1 MGVRKARR
9 ARLIALSCVVVVG
22 ASLLQAVTFG
32 PAAGA
37 APGVTSGAGPVDR
50 PAPASA
56 RPDEA
61 VPPDKW
67 PPVVPVGLKAGGA
80 PAKVDKAR
88 IAQVRAE
95 ADEVF
100 ANVEL
105 RSGFVLGDTS
115 LVAYFDVKDDPRPWQ
130 SWRVRVFE
138 AGSETEQASTTLPRS
153 DLDVRCGAVRQFCRS
168 FGAADG
174 WVLDREKDYFVTIA
188 AVLDEGGELVSSPSS
203 TSKPRTTELPD
214 PLPVEQVSGCGC
226 GSALSSTG
234 ARPAFRGDG
243 VNTATGAYSRLEPDL
258 AMSSFGVP
266 FSSNRVYSSSLTIPG
281 PFGPGWAWSYN
292 MRVTPTGQG
301 AMVLADDG
309 AQVLFKNADG
319 GGFQRPPGVR
329 STLRKTAAGWELVTL
344 AQITYEFDGQGR
356 LISVRTPRGVATK
369 LAYTGEGV
377 EITDPSGRVVKVRVE
392 KERIRWIELPDH
404 RKTFYDY
411 DDAGRLKLFKDARGN
426 KWKYGYGADDRLTEV
441 HSPQDHKR
449 IILVRNEY
457 GADGRVA
464 KQLDALGNATSFAWN
479 GESQEATTTDADGV
493 IVRDGYRGNVLL
505 YTRRGAGDTDNH
517 RYDKSLN
524 RALVVNGNHN
534 QHESLYDLNGN
545 PVTRRAPQPMVFDEK
560 TKYDARNNPIEFT
573 DANGNVWKNTYNEF
587 DELIRS
593 TDAENHSITYAY
605 DDRGLRTSQTD
616 QRGKVTKY
624 EYFAAGQPNAG
635 LLFAVVS
642 PEGRRSELGY
652 DRTGRR
658 TTETDPRGTVAGV
671 NRWQFTT
678 KFTYDE
684 QDRVVEVQEP
694 GKDHSWRTFYDEVG
708 RTRATIN
715 PEGVEVKH
723 RYLDNGRLD
732 AVVDPRK
739 TSRITYTNAG
749 RRAATRTE
757 MGGEGPDLITSY
769 QYNAKGLMQ
778 STTSPRGN
786 VPGANPAD
794 FTTTYRYDAND
805 NLVRMS
811 RPYPG
816 GQVVHR
822 DVKVD
827 PLDRTT
833 STVDEFNK
841 TSSFQRSD
849 TGQLTATKDTLG
861 RELKMG
867 YDRNGR
873 QTTQSDAGGNATKY
887 TYDEA
892 GNKTS
897 RTDASGGRTTW
908 EYSDDGLLVATTEP
922 RGNVA
927 GADKERF
934 TTHLEYDLAG
944 NRTKVVDALDQA
956 TTSAFDANDRL
967 TSVTDAN
974 NHTTR
979 YRYREDN
986 QIHSIHTADAR
997 YFQHAPDTNATV
1009 YDYYDDGLLKSV
1021 RDPYF
1026 RTTRL
1031 DYDRAGRPLSTV
1043 DPLGRKTEAGYDAED
1058 NIVTTLTKYQ
1068 HERLTDE
1075 ERAKRTVVS
1084 TFDIVNRRERR
1095 ALGNAGPVYTWGYDA
1110 KDRVTSYG
1118 DPLGVREVT
1127 YDDEDQ
1133 IKRITRRE
1141 ANNRTETFNYEYD
1154 VRGEIT
1160 LREYPDGTRVTT
1172 DHDKDGRVTELTAAG
1187 ATWKFGY
1194 DVAGRRTSTT
1204 LPSATGLAENR
1215 VYDDAGRLTGIG
1227 TERVGP
1233 ARPDVQ
1239 DPVSNHQLT
1248 LDPVGNPT
1256 KVVTTRGG
1264 VSESVAYAY
1273 DDVDR
1278 LTSACYAAADCGKH
1292 SAAAGRIDYE
1302 YDLVGNR
1309 TKQKRSGTAGDDLTL
1324 YHYDSANQLT
1334 KKIFDPRG
1342 GGATITDYDYDI
1354 NGNQTKAG
1362 KEKFSY
1368 HLDNTLATATN
1379 AGGATTS
1386 FTYDATGL
1394 RIAGTSGETTK
1405 RWAWDVNGTLPQL
1418 AVDTTTNAAG
1428 AVLEKRGFAHGPDD
1442 EPLALLDPAAGVHPY
1457 THDWLGGTANM
1468 LSPDGKPL
1476 AGYDYDPF
1484 GNARQ
1489 GPTLTPG
1496 EPQGP
1501 ANPLRFTGQY
1511 QDSSAGE
1518 GNYYLRA
1525 RTYNPDTGRFTSTDP
1540 MPQPG
1545 PAISSYAYAENNPVA
1560 FSDPTGAVVDAGGGG
1575 GGTTLENGATEPT
1588 GPSPED
1594 VAKAQQLQSK
1604 SLLDVILE
1612 AGGQI
1617 LMEFLGINDLM
1628 NCLKGDLGA
1637 CVSLVVGAL
1646 PWGKIFK
1653 APKIVGA
1660 IFKAGKA
1667 VVSFF
1672 QELKWARAIIQ
1683 GAEKAAEAAKA
1694 AAAAAAKAAAEK
1706 AAKLRAAAEEAARKA
1721 AAQAAERAKAAAAKA
1736 KAATKKKPETCPVG
1750 AKHSFPA
1757 GTRVL
1762 LADGTS
1768 KPIEEVQSGD
1778 TVVAGEPVSGKS
1790 VDQQVYFTIRTDHDK
1805 SYVDVTVRGTDGGTS
1820 TITATDN
1827 HPFWSVTAGRWVDA
1841 GELRPDDLLQTAAGT
1856 FVQISAVRAYTGSQ
1870 RTFDLT
1876 INGTNTY
1883 YALAGST
1890 PLLVHNCGTGGS
1902 GGSGTSTT
1910 PQVGSGKAYSVAY
1923 EMDLPKSAY
1932 PGKSR
1937 GHHFKEANRDL
1948 LAAMDGDADFSQMME
1963 DMIPGIRGA
1972 IVGPRG
1978 GIKRRSPT
1986 SLGWTW
1992 HHHADVGKMQL
2003 VPVAQHEAGGLFH
2016 GLFHPGGKGG
2026 FKIWG

>member
-1 MGVRKARR
+1 MGVRAARR
-9 ARLIALSCVVVVG
+9 ARLLALSCVVVVG
-22 ASLLQAVTFG
+22 ASLLQAVTYG

-37 APGVTSGAGPVDR
+37 APGVTAGAGPVDR
-50 PAPASA
+50 PEPASA

-67 PPVVPVGLKAGGA
+67 PPVVPAGLKAGGA
-80 PAKVDKAR
+80 PAKVDRAR
-88 IAQVRAE
+88 LAQVRAE

-100 ANVEL
+100 ANVDL

-130 SWRVRVFE
+130 SWRVRVFD
-138 AGSETEQASTTLPRS
+138 AQSGTEQASTTLPRS
-153 DLDVRCGAVRQFCRS
+153 ELNVRCGAVRQFCRS

-174 WVLDREKDYFVTIA
+174 WVLDREKDYFITIA
-188 AVLDEGGELVSSPSS
+188 ALLDEGGELVSAPSPNSR
-203 TSKPRTTELPD
+203 PRTTELPD
-214 PLPVEQVSGCGC
+214 PLPIEQVSGCGC
-226 GSALSSTG
+226 GAALSSTG

-258 AMSSFGVP
+258 AMASFGIP
-266 FSSNRVYSSSLTIPG
+266 FASNRVYSSSLTIPG

-292 MRVTPTGQG
+292 MRVTPTDQG
-301 AMVLADDG
+301 ALVLADDG
-309 AQVLFKNADG
+309 AQVLYKNADG

-329 STLRKTAAGWELVTL
+329 STLRKTATGWELVTL
-344 AQITYEFDGQGR
+344 TQIVHEFDGQGR
-356 LISVRTPRGVATK
+356 LIAIRTPRGVATK
-369 LAYTGEGV
+369 LAYTGAGV

-392 KERIRWIELPDH
+392 NERIRWIQLPDH

-411 DDAGRLKLFKDARGN
+411 DDAGRLKAFKDARGF
-426 KWKYGYGADDRLTEV
+426 KWKYGYGADGRLTEV

-457 GADGRVA
+457 GADGRVT

-479 GESQEATTTDADGV
+479 GETQESTTTDADGV

-545 PVTRRAPQPMVFDEK
+545 PVTRRAPQPMAFDEK

-587 DELIRS
+587 NELIRS

-605 DDRGLRTSQTD
+605 DERGLRISQTD

-624 EYFAAGQPNAG
+624 EYFAAGQPNSG
-635 LLFAVVS
+635 LLAAVVS

-652 DRTGRR
+652 DKTGRR
-658 TTETDPRGTVAGV
+658 VAETDPRGTVPGA
-671 NRWQFTT
+671 NRWDYTT
-678 KFTYDE
+678 KTSYDE
-684 QDRVVEVQEP
+684 LDRTVEVQEP
-694 GKDHSWRTFYDEVG
+694 GKHNSYRTFYDEVG
-708 RTRATIN
+708 RVRATIN
-715 PEGVEVKH
+715 PEGLEVRN

-732 AVVDPRK
+732 AVTDPRR
-739 TSRITYTNAG
+739 TMSITYTNAG
-749 RRAATRTE
+749 RRAAVRTE
-757 MGGEGPDLITSY
+757 MRGDGPDLVTSY
-769 QYNAKGLMQ
+769 KYNAKGLLQ
-778 STTSPRGN
+778 STTSARGN

-822 DVKVD
+822 DIKVD
-827 PLDRTT
+827 ELDRTT

-841 TSSFQRSD
+841 TSSNRRD
-849 TGQLTATKDTLG
+849 NNGQVTSATDTLG
-861 RELKMG
+861 REIKMG

-873 QTTQSDAGGNATKY
+873 QTSQSDAGGNSSTF

-897 RTDASGGRTTW
+897 RTDASGGKTTW

-922 RGNVA
+922 RGNVP

-934 TTHLEYDLAG
+934 TSHLEYDLAG
-944 NRTKVVDALDQA
+944 NRVKVINALDQA
-956 TTSAFDANDRL
+956 TTTTWDANNRM

-979 YRYREDN
+979 YRYREDD
-986 QIHSIHTADAR
+986 QVHSIHQADAQ
-997 YFQHAPDTNATV
+997 YFPLAPDINATV
-1009 YDYYDDGLLKSV
+1009 YDYYEDGLLKSV
-1021 RDPYF
+1021 RDPKLH
-1026 RTTRL
+1026 TTRL
-1031 DYDRAGRPLSTV
+1031 DYDRAGRPVSSV
-1043 DPLGRKTEAGYDAED
+1043 DPLGRKAEAGYDAES
-1058 NIVTTLTKYQ
+1058 NLVTMMTRRQ
-1068 HERLTDE
+1068 GEHISDE
-1075 ERAKRTVVS
+1075 ERAKRTIVN
-1084 TFDIVNRRERR
+1084 TYDIVNRRERR
-1095 ALGNAGPVYTWGYDA
+1095 ALGSGGPVYTWGYDA

-1133 IKRITRRE
+1133 IKKVVRRE
-1141 ANNRTETFNYEYD
+1141 AGGRTETFNYEYD
-1154 VRGEIT
+1154 VRGDIT
-1160 LREYPDGTRVTT
+1160 SREYPDGTRVTS
-1172 DHDKDGRVTELTAAG
+1172 DYDKDGRVTSVTAAG
-1187 ATWKFGY
+1187 ATWNFGY
-1194 DVAGRRTSTT
+1194 DVAGRRIRTT
-1204 LPSATGLAENR
+1204 LPGATGLAENR
-1215 VYDDAGRLTGIG
+1215 TYDDAGRLTSIG

-1239 DPVSNHQLT
+1239 DPVSRYQLT

-1256 KVVTTRGG
+1256 KVDTTRGG
-1264 VSESVAYAY
+1264 VTETVAYAY
-1273 DDVDR
+1273 DEADR
-1278 LTSACYAAADCGKH
+1278 VTSACYAAADCGKH
-1292 SAAAGRIDYE
+1292 TPSAGRIDYQ

-1309 TKQKRSGTAGDDLTL
+1309 LSQKRSGTAGDDVTR
-1324 YHYDSANQLT
+1324 YHYDAANQLT

-1342 GGATITDYDYDI
+1342 GSPTTTEYGYDL

-1362 KEKFSY
+1362 KEKFTY
-1368 HLDNTLATATN
+1368 NLDSSLATATN
-1379 AGGATTS
+1379 AGGQQTTFS
-1386 FTYDATGL
+1386 YDATGL
-1394 RIAGTSGETTK
+1394 RLAGTSGEHTK
-1405 RWAWDVNGTLPQL
+1405 RWAWDVNGTLPQIAL
-1418 AVDTTTNAAG
+1418 DTTTNASG
-1428 AVLEKRGFAHGPDD
+1428 GVVEKRAFAYGPDD
-1442 EPLALLDPAAGVHPY
+1442 EPLALIDPAAGVHSY
-1457 THDWLGGTANM
+1457 THDWLGGIANM

-1484 GNARQ
+1484 GNPRQ

-1496 EPQGP
+1496 KPEGP
-1501 ANPLRFTGQY
+1501 ANPLQFTGQY
-1511 QDSSAGE
+1511 QDSSSGE

-1525 RTYNPDTGRFTSTDP
+1525 RNYNPDTGRFTSTDP

-1545 PAISSYAYAENNPVA
+1545 PAISAYAYAENNPMA
-1560 FSDPTGAVVDAGGGG
+1560 FTDPTGAVVDAGGG

-1594 VAKAQQLQSK
+1594 VAKAQQIQSK
-1604 SLLDVILE
+1604 SVLDVILE

-1653 APKIVGA
+1653 APKIIAA

-1667 VVSFF
+1667 VVTFF

-1706 AAKLRAAAEEAARKA
+1706 AAKARAAAEEAARKA

-1736 KAATKKKPETCPVG
+1736 KAATKKKPETCPTG
-1750 AKHSFPA
+1750 GKHSFPA

-1762 LADGTS
+1762 LADGTT

-1778 TVVAGEPVSGKS
+1778 TVVSADEKSGKS
-1790 VDQQVYFTIRTDHDK
+1790 AAQQVYFTIRTDHDK
-1805 SYVDVTVRGTDGGTS
+1805 SYVDITVVAEDGSKS

-1841 GELRPDDLLQTAAGT
+1841 GDLRAGDLLKTAAGT
-1856 FVQISAVRAYTGSQ
+1856 FVQIGAVRAYTASQ
-1870 RTFDLT
+1870 RTYDLT
-1876 INGTNTY
+1876 INGTSTY

-1890 PLLVHNCGTGGS
+1890 PLLVHNCGTNLADEAA
-1902 GGSGTSTT
+1902 
-1910 PQVGSGKAYSVAY
+1910 K
-1923 EMDLPKSAY
+1923 LPKDRDRRSTGILDVGTEQFPISSG
-1932 PGKSR
+1932 PGGHSELVKSLPGR
-1937 GHHFKEANRDL
+1937 TKQNQDHVETH
-1948 LAAMDGDADFSQMME
+1948 AAAFLRSN
-1963 DMIPGIRGA
+1963 PGIRNAVLYVQNAKGQMCQ
-1972 IVGPRG
+1972 GPRG
-1978 GIKRRSPT
+1978 CFENLEDMLPEGVRMWVYMNGNP
-1986 SLGWTW
+1986 
-1992 HHHADVGKMQL
+1992 VGRG
-2003 VPVAQHEAGGLFH
+2003 PFIGNAN
-2016 GLFHPGGKGG
+2016 
-2026 FKIWG
+2026 

>member
-1 MGVRKARR
+1 MGVRVARR
-9 ARLIALSCVVVVG
+9 SRLIALSCVVVVS

-32 PAAGA
+32 SAAGA
-37 APGVTSGAGPVDR
+37 VPGVSAGAGPVDR

-61 VPPDKW
+61 VSPDKW
-67 PPVVPVGLKAGGA
+67 PPVVPHGVKADGA
-80 PAKVDKAR
+80 PAKVDSAR
-88 IAQVRAE
+88 LAQVRAE

-130 SWRVRVFE
+130 SWRVRLFE
-138 AGSETEQASTTLPRS
+138 AGSGTEQASTTLPRS
-153 DLDVRCGAVRQFCRS
+153 DLNVQCGAVRQFCRS

-188 AVLDEGGELVSSPSS
+188 ALLDEGGELVSAPSPNSR
-203 TSKPRTTELPD
+203 PRTTELPD

-226 GSALSSTG
+226 GAALSSTG
-234 ARPAFRGDG
+234 TKPAFRGDA
-243 VNTATGAYSRLEPDL
+243 VNTATGAFNRIETDL
-258 AMSSFGVP
+258 RMASFGIP
-266 FSSNRVYSSSLTIPG
+266 FTTTRVYSSSLTIPG
-281 PFGPGWAWSYN
+281 PFGPGWAWSYG
-292 MRVTPTGQG
+292 MRVTPTDQG
-301 AMVLADDG
+301 ALVLADDG
-309 AQVLFKNADG
+309 AQVLYKNADG

-344 AQITYEFDGQGR
+344 NQITYEFDGEGK
-356 LISVRTPRGVATK
+356 LVAVRTARNVATR

-392 KERIRWIELPDH
+392 NGRIRWIALPDH

-411 DDAGRLKLFKDARGN
+411 DDAGRLTAFKDARGF
-426 KWKYGYGADDRLTEV
+426 KWKYRYGADGRLTEV
-441 HSPQDHKR
+441 QSPQEHKR
-449 IILVRNEY
+449 IILIRNEY
-457 GADGRVA
+457 DASGRVS
-464 KQLDALGNATSFAWN
+464 KQFDALGNTTSFAWN
-479 GESQEATTTDADGV
+479 GETQEATTTDADGV

-545 PVTRRAPQPMVFDEK
+545 PVTRRAPQPMAFDEK

-587 DELIRS
+587 DELIRT
-593 TDAENHSITYAY
+593 TDAENHSITYTY
-605 DDRGLRTSQTD
+605 DERGLRTSQTD
-616 QRGKVTKY
+616 QRGKVTRY
-624 EYFAAGQPNAG
+624 EYIAAGQPNSG
-635 LLFAVVS
+635 LVAAVVS
-642 PEGRRSELGY
+642 PEGRRSEVGY
-652 DRTGRR
+652 DKTGRR
-658 TTETDPRGTVAGV
+658 VTETDPRGTVPGA
-671 NRWQFTT
+671 NRWHFTT
-678 KFTYDE
+678 KTSYDE
-684 QDRVVEVQEP
+684 QDRSVEVQEP

-708 RTRATIN
+708 RLRATVD
-715 PEGVEVKH
+715 PEGTEVKH

-732 AVVDPRK
+732 EVVDPRK
-739 TSRITYTNAG
+739 STKIVYTNAG
-749 RRAATRTE
+749 RRAAVRIE
-757 MGGEGPDLITSY
+757 MGDEPDLVTTY

-827 PLDRTT
+827 QLDRTT

-841 TSSFQRSD
+841 TSSNQRD
-849 TGQLTATKDTLG
+849 NNGQVTSATDTLG

-873 QTTQSDAGGNATKY
+873 QTTQTDAGGNSSKF

-897 RTDASGGRTTW
+897 RTDASGGKTTW

-922 RGNVA
+922 RGNVP

-934 TTHLEYDLAG
+934 TSHVEYDLAG

-956 TTSAFDANDRL
+956 TTSAYDATNRL
-967 TSVTDAN
+967 ISVTDAN

-986 QIHSIHTADAR
+986 QIHSVHQADAK
-997 YFQHAPDTNATV
+997 YFPHAPDTNATV
-1009 YDYYDDGLLKSV
+1009 YSYHEDGLLKSV

-1026 RTTRL
+1026 RTTRM
-1031 DYDRAGRPLSTV
+1031 DYDRAGRPISTV
-1043 DPLGRKTEAGYDAED
+1043 DPLGRKVEVTYDAED
-1058 NIVTTLTKYQ
+1058 NLTTTLTRRQ

-1075 ERAKRTVVS
+1075 ERAQRTVVN
-1084 TFDIVNRRERR
+1084 TYDIVSRRERR

-1118 DPLGVREVT
+1118 DPLGAREIT

-1133 IKRITRRE
+1133 IKRVVRRE
-1141 ANNRTETFNYEYD
+1141 AGGRTETFDYDYD
-1154 VRGEIT
+1154 VRGDIT
-1160 LREYPDGTRVTT
+1160 TREYPDGTRVTS
-1172 DHDKDGRVTELTAAG
+1172 DYDKDGRVTKLTAGG
-1187 ATWKFGY
+1187 ATWSFGY

-1204 LPSATGLAENR
+1204 LPGATGLVENR

-1239 DPVSNHQLT
+1239 DPVSRHQLA

-1256 KVVTTRGG
+1256 KVDTTRGG
-1264 VSESVAYAY
+1264 VTESVAYSY
-1273 DDVDR
+1273 DEADR
-1278 LTSACYAAADCGKH
+1278 VTSACYAAADCGKH
-1292 SAAAGRIDYE
+1292 TPAAGRIDYE

-1309 TKQKRSGTAGDDLTL
+1309 TSQKRSGTAGDDVTR

-1342 GGATITDYDYDI
+1342 GGPTITDYDYDL

-1368 HLDNTLATATN
+1368 HLDNSLATATN
-1379 AGGATTS
+1379 AGGQQTS
-1386 FTYDATGL
+1386 FSYDATGS
-1394 RIAGTSGETTK
+1394 RIAGVSGDATQ
-1405 RWAWDVNGTLPQL
+1405 RWAWDINGTLPQI

-1428 AVLEKRGFAHGPDD
+1428 AVVEKRAFAYGPDD
-1442 EPLALLDPAAGVHPY
+1442 EPLALIDPVAGVHPY

-1468 LSPDGKPL
+1468 LSPDGKPV
-1476 AGYDYDPF
+1476 AGYDFDPF
-1484 GNARQ
+1484 GNPRQ
-1489 GPTLTPG
+1489 GATLPPG
-1496 EPQGP
+1496 KPEGP
-1501 ANPLRFTGQY
+1501 ANPLRFNGQY
-1511 QDSSAGE
+1511 QDSKSGE
-1518 GNYYLRA
+1518 GNYHLRA

-1545 PAISSYAYAENNPVA
+1545 AAISAYAYAENNPVA

-1575 GGTTLENGATEPT
+1575 GSTPDAGTEPT

-1594 VAKAQQLQSK
+1594 LAKAQQLQSK
-1604 SLLDVILE
+1604 SVLDVILE

-1653 APKIVGA
+1653 APKIVAA

-1706 AAKLRAAAEEAARKA
+1706 AAKARAAAEEAARKA

-1736 KAATKKKPETCPVG
+1736 KAATKKKPDPCPAT

-1762 LADGTS
+1762 LADGTT
-1768 KPIEEVQSGD
+1768 KPIEAVQPGD
-1778 TVVAGEPVSGKS
+1778 TVVAGEVSGKS

-1805 SYVDVTVRGTDGGTS
+1805 SYVDVTVADGG

-1841 GELRPDDLLQTAAGT
+1841 GELRAGDLLRTAAGT
-1856 FVQISAVRAYTGSQ
+1856 FVQITAVRAYTASQ
-1870 RTFDLT
+1870 RTYDLT

-1902 GGSGTSTT
+1902 ASTPT
-1910 PQVGSGKAYSVAY
+1910 QQVGSGNAYSVAY
-1923 EMDLPKSAY
+1923 EMNLPTSAY

-1937 GHHFKEANRDL
+1937 EHHFKLANTDL
-1948 LAAMDGDADFSQMME
+1948 VNAMDNDPAFGKMME
-1963 DMIPGIRGA
+1963 NLIPGLRNNL
-1972 IVGPRG
+1972 VGPRG
-1978 GIKRRSPT
+1978 GISDKSPA

-1992 HHHADVGKMQL
+1992 HHHADAGRMQL
-2003 VPVAQHEAGGLFH
+2003 VPKVQHKAKGALQ
-2016 GLFHPGGKGG
+2016 GLFHPGGVGG

>member
-1 MGVRKARR
+1 MGVRAARR
-9 ARLIALSCVVVVG
+9 ARLLALSCVVVVG
-22 ASLLQAVTFG
+22 ASLLQAVTYG

-37 APGVTSGAGPVDR
+37 APGVTAGAGPVDR

-67 PPVVPVGLKAGGA
+67 PPVVPAGLKAGGA
-80 PAKVDKAR
+80 PVKVDQAR
-88 IAQVRAE
+88 LAQVKAE

-130 SWRVRVFE
+130 SWRVRVFD
-138 AGSETEQASTTLPRS
+138 AQSGTEQASSVFPRS
-153 DLDVRCGAVRQFCRS
+153 DLNVQCGAVRQFCRS

-174 WVLDREKDYFVTIA
+174 WVLDPEKDYFITIA
-188 AVLDEGGELVSSPSS
+188 ALLDAGGELVSAKSPDSR
-203 TSKPRTTELPD
+203 PRTTELPD

-226 GSALSSTG
+226 GAALSSTG

-258 AMSSFGVP
+258 AMASFGIP
-266 FSSNRVYSSSLTIPG
+266 FASNRVYSSSLTIPG

-292 MRVTPTGQG
+292 MRVTPTEQG
-301 AMVLADDG
+301 ALVLVDDG
-309 AQVLFKNADG
+309 AQVLYKNADG

-329 STLRKTAAGWELVTL
+329 STLRKTATGWELVTL
-344 AQITYEFDGQGR
+344 TQIVHEFDGQGR
-356 LISVRTPRGVATK
+356 LIAIRTPRGVATK

-392 KERIRWIELPDH
+392 NERIRWIQLPDH
-404 RKTFYDY
+404 RKAFYDY
-411 DDAGRLKLFKDARGN
+411 DDAGRLKAFKDARGF
-426 KWKYGYGADDRLTEV
+426 KWKYGYGADGRLTEV

-457 GADGRVA
+457 GADGRVT

-479 GESQEATTTDADGV
+479 GETQEATTTDADGV

-545 PVTRRAPQPMVFDEK
+545 PVTRRAPAPMRFDEK

-573 DANGNVWKNTYNEF
+573 DANGEVWKNTYNEF

-605 DDRGLRTSQTD
+605 DERGLRTSQTD

-624 EYFAAGQPNAG
+624 EYNATGQPNSG
-635 LLFAVVS
+635 LLSAVVS

-652 DRTGRR
+652 DKTGRLI
-658 TTETDPRGTVAGV
+658 TETDPRGTVPGA
-671 NRWQFTT
+671 NRWNFTT
-678 KFTYDE
+678 KTSYDE
-684 QDRVVEVQEP
+684 LDRAVEVQEP
-694 GKDHSWRTFYDEVG
+694 GKDHSSRTFYDEVG
-708 RTRATIN
+708 RVRATID
-715 PEGVEVKH
+715 PEGLEIRN

-732 AVVDPRK
+732 AVIDPRK
-739 TSRITYTNAG
+739 TMSVTYTNAG
-749 RRAATRTE
+749 RRAAARIE
-757 MGGEGPDLITSY
+757 MRGDGPDLVTSY
-769 QYNAKGLMQ
+769 KYNAKGLLQ
-778 STTSPRGN
+778 STTSARGN

-822 DVKVD
+822 DIKVD
-827 PLDRTT
+827 ELDRTT

-841 TSSFQRSD
+841 TSSNRRD
-849 TGQLTATKDTLG
+849 NTGQVTSATDTLG
-861 RELKMG
+861 REIKMG

-873 QTTQSDAGGNATKY
+873 QTSQTDAGGNSATF

-897 RTDASGGRTTW
+897 RTDASGGKTTW
-908 EYSDDGLLVATTEP
+908 EYSDDGLLAATTEP
-922 RGNVA
+922 RGNA
-927 GADKERF
+927 PGADKERF
-934 TTHLEYDLAG
+934 TSHFEYDLAG
-944 NRTKVVDALDQA
+944 NRVKVINALDQV
-956 TTSAFDANDRL
+956 TTSTWDANNLL

-986 QIHSIHTADAR
+986 QVHSIHQADAR
-997 YFQHAPDTNATV
+997 YFPHAPDINATV
-1009 YDYYDDGLLKSV
+1009 YDYYEDGLLKSV
-1021 RDPYF
+1021 RDPNLHG
-1026 RTTRL
+1026 TRL
-1031 DYDRAGRPLSTV
+1031 DYDRAGRPVSSV
-1043 DPLGRKTEAGYDAED
+1043 DALGRKVEAGYDAES
-1058 NIVTTLTKYQ
+1058 NLVTMMTRRQGEHLS
-1068 HERLTDE
+1068 DE
-1075 ERAKRTVVS
+1075 ERAKRTIVN
-1084 TFDIVNRRERR
+1084 TYDIVNRRERR
-1095 ALGNAGPVYTWGYDA
+1095 ALGTGGPVYTWGYDA

-1118 DPLGVREVT
+1118 DPLGVREVS

-1133 IKRITRRE
+1133 IQKVVRRE
-1141 ANNRTETFNYEYD
+1141 AGGRTETFNYVYD
-1154 VRGEIT
+1154 VRGDIT
-1160 LREYPDGTRVTT
+1160 SREYPDGTRVTS
-1172 DHDKDGRVTELTAAG
+1172 DYDKDGRVTRVTAAG
-1187 ATWKFGY
+1187 ATWNFGY
-1194 DVAGRRTSTT
+1194 DLAGRRTSTT
-1204 LPSATGLAENR
+1204 LPGATGLVENR
-1215 VYDDAGRLTGIG
+1215 AYDDAGRLTGIG

-1239 DPVSNHQLT
+1239 DPVSRYQLT

-1256 KVVTTRGG
+1256 KVDTTRGG
-1264 VSESVAYAY
+1264 VTETVAYSY
-1273 DDVDR
+1273 DEADR
-1278 LTSACYAAADCGKH
+1278 VTSACYAAADCGKH
-1292 SAAAGRIDYE
+1292 TPSAGRIDYE

-1309 TKQKRSGTAGDDLTL
+1309 QSQRRSGTAGDDVTR
-1324 YHYDSANQLT
+1324 YHYDAANQLT

-1342 GGATITDYDYDI
+1342 GGPTITDYDYDL

-1362 KEKFSY
+1362 KEKFTY
-1368 HLDNTLATATN
+1368 HLDNSLATATN
-1379 AGGATTS
+1379 AGGQQTTFS
-1386 FTYDATGL
+1386 YDATGL
-1394 RIAGTSGETTK
+1394 RLAGASGEHTK
-1405 RWAWDVNGTLPQL
+1405 RWAWDVNGTLPQI
-1418 AVDTTTNAAG
+1418 AVDTTADASG
-1428 AVLEKRGFAHGPDD
+1428 GVVEKRTFAYGPDD
-1442 EPLALLDPAAGVHPY
+1442 EPLALIDPAAGVHSY
-1457 THDWLGGTANM
+1457 THDWLGGIANM

-1484 GNARQ
+1484 GNPRQ

-1496 EPQGP
+1496 EPAGP
-1501 ANPLRFTGQY
+1501 ANPLKFTGQY
-1511 QDSSAGE
+1511 QDSSSGE

-1525 RTYNPDTGRFTSTDP
+1525 RNYNPDTGRFTSTDP
-1540 MPQPG
+1540 MPQAG
-1545 PAISSYAYAENNPVA
+1545 PAISAYAYAENNPLA
-1560 FSDPTGAVVDAGGGG
+1560 FSDPTGAVVDAGGG

-1594 VAKAQQLQSK
+1594 VAKAQQIQSK
-1604 SLLDVILE
+1604 SVLDVILE

-1653 APKIVGA
+1653 APKIIGA

-1667 VVSFF
+1667 VVTFF

-1694 AAAAAAKAAAEK
+1694 AAAAAAKAAAEQ
-1706 AAKLRAAAEEAARKA
+1706 AAKVRAAAEEAARKA

-1736 KAATKKKPETCPVG
+1736 KAGTKKKPEACPIR
-1750 AKHSFPA
+1750 ARHSFPA

-1762 LADGTS
+1762 LADGTT
-1768 KPIEEVQSGD
+1768 KPIEEVQPGD
-1778 TVVAGEPVSGKS
+1778 AVVATEERSGKS
-1790 VDQQVYFTIRTDHDK
+1790 AAQQVFYTIRTDHDK
-1805 SYVDVTVRGTDGGTS
+1805 SYVDVTVVGEDGQKS
-1820 TITATDN
+1820 TITATEN
-1827 HPFWSVTAGRWVDA
+1827 HPFWSVSAGRWVDA
-1841 GELRPDDLLQTAAGT
+1841 GDLKLGDLLKTAAGT
-1856 FVQISAVRAYTGSQ
+1856 FVQIAVVRAYTASQ

-1890 PLLVHNCGTGGS
+1890 PLLVHNCGG
-1902 GGSGTSTT
+1902 
-1910 PQVGSGKAYSVAY
+1910 SVADHSKKCKCAEGEKPRIPNNKY
-1923 EMDLPKSAY
+1923 GGRGDPATQAQNEDLQAMMLD
-1932 PGKSR
+1932 
-1937 GHHFKEANRDL
+1937 AN
-1948 LAAMDGDADFSQMME
+1948 
-1963 DMIPGIRGA
+1963 P
-1972 IVGPRG
+1972 
-1978 GIKRRSPT
+1978 
-1986 SLGWTW
+1986 GWT
-1992 HHHADVGKMQL
+1992 HK
-2003 VPVAQHEAGGLFH
+2003 AGGTKKERRVVDPATGKYRRPDLWFVREDGSNFFIQTVTTKAD
-2016 GLFHPGGKGG
+2016 GLTPIADEVAAAADIALWGNGPVIMIA
-2026 FKIWG
+2026 KIR

>member
-1 MGVRKARR
+1 MGIREARR
-9 ARLIALSCVVVVG
+9 SRLIALSCVLAVG
-22 ASLLQAVTFG
+22 ASLLQAVTYG
-32 PAAGA
+32 TAAGA
-37 APGVTSGAGPVDR
+37 APGVTAGAGPVDR

-61 VPPDKW
+61 VSPDKW
-67 PPVVPVGLKAGGA
+67 PPVVPQGIKAGGG

-88 IAQVRAE
+88 IAQVKAE
-95 ADEVF
+95 VDEVF
-100 ANVEL
+100 ANVDL

-138 AGSETEQASTTLPRS
+138 AGSGTEQASTTLPRS
-153 DLDVRCGAVRQFCRS
+153 DLNVRCGAVRQFCRS

-188 AVLDEGGELVSSPSS
+188 AVLDEGGELVSAPSPASR
-203 TSKPRTTELPD
+203 PRTTELPD
-214 PLPVEQVSGCGC
+214 PLPIEQVSGCGC
-226 GSALSSTG
+226 GAALSSTG

-258 AMSSFGVP
+258 AMASFGIP
-266 FSSNRVYSSSLTIPG
+266 FTSNRVYSSSLTIPG

-292 MRVTPTGQG
+292 MRVTPTEQG
-301 AMVLADDG
+301 ALVLADDG
-309 AQVLFKNADG
+309 AQVLYKNAE

-329 STLRKTAAGWELVTL
+329 STLRKTATGWELVTL
-344 AQITYEFDGQGR
+344 TQIVHEFDGQGR
-356 LISVRTPRGVATK
+356 LIAIRTPRGVATK

-392 KERIRWIELPDH
+392 NERIRWIELPDH
-404 RKTFYDY
+404 RKTYYDY
-411 DDAGRLKLFKDARGN
+411 DDSGRLKVFKDARGF
-426 KWKYGYGADDRLTEV
+426 KWKYGYGADGRLTEV
-441 HSPQDHKR
+441 QSPQDHKR

-457 GADGRVA
+457 GADGRVTR
-464 KQLDALGNATSFAWN
+464 QLDALGNATSFAWN
-479 GESQEATTTDADGV
+479 GETQEATTTDADGV
-493 IVRDGYRGNVLL
+493 IIRDGYRGNVLL

-545 PVTRRAPQPMVFDEK
+545 PVTRRAPAPMKFDEK
-560 TKYDARNNPIEFT
+560 TKYDARNNPIEYT

-593 TDAENHSITYAY
+593 TDAENHSITHAY
-605 DDRGLRTSQTD
+605 DDRGLRVSTTD

-624 EYFAAGQPNAG
+624 EYFAAGQQNSG
-635 LLFAVVS
+635 LVAAVVS

-652 DRTGRR
+652 DKTGRR
-658 TTETDPRGTVAGV
+658 VTETDPRGTVPGA
-671 NRWQFTT
+671 NRWDYTT
-678 KFTYDE
+678 KTSYNE
-684 QDRVVEVQEP
+684 LDRVVEVQEP
-694 GKDHSWRTFYDEVG
+694 GKDHSYRTFYDEVG
-708 RTRATIN
+708 RVRAMIN
-715 PEGVEVKH
+715 PEGLEVKN

-732 AVVDPRK
+732 AVIDPRK
-739 TSRITYTNAG
+739 TSSIAYTNAG

-757 MGGEGPDLITSY
+757 MRGDGPDLVTSY
-769 QYNAKGLMQ
+769 KYNAKGLLQ
-778 STTSPRGN
+778 STTSARGN

-794 FTTTYRYDAND
+794 FTTTYLYDAND
-805 NLVRMS
+805 NMVRMS

-822 DVKVD
+822 DIKVD
-827 PLDRTT
+827 QLDRTT
-833 STVDEFNK
+833 STVDELNK
-841 TSSFQRSD
+841 TSSNQRD
-849 TGQLTATKDTLG
+849 NNGQVTSATDTLG

-873 QTTQSDAGGNATKY
+873 QTSQTDAGGNSSKF

-897 RTDASGGRTTW
+897 RTDATGGKTTW

-934 TTHLEYDLAG
+934 TTHVEFDLAG
-944 NRTKVVDALDQA
+944 NRTKVINPLDQVTTTA
-956 TTSAFDANDRL
+956 WDANNRMTSA
-967 TSVTDAN
+967 TDAN

-979 YRYREDN
+979 YRYREDD
-986 QIHSIHTADAR
+986 QVHSVHQADAK
-997 YFQHAPDTNATV
+997 YHPHAPDINATV
-1009 YDYYDDGLLKSV
+1009 YDYYEDGLLKSV
-1021 RDPYF
+1021 RDPNF
-1026 RTTRL
+1026 HSSRIE
-1031 DYDRAGRPLSTV
+1031 YDRAGRPVGSV
-1043 DPLGRKTEAGYDAED
+1043 DALGRKVEAGYDAES
-1058 NIVTTLTKYQ
+1058 NLVTMMTRRQ
-1068 HERLTDE
+1068 GEHISDE
-1075 ERAKRTVVS
+1075 ERAKRTIVN
-1084 TFDIVNRRERR
+1084 TYDIVNRRERR
-1095 ALGNAGPVYTWGYDA
+1095 ALGTEGHAYTWGYDA

-1133 IKRITRRE
+1133 IKKVLRRE
-1141 ANNRTETFNYEYD
+1141 AGGRTETFNYEYD
-1154 VRGEIT
+1154 VRGDIKS
-1160 LREYPDGTRVTT
+1160 REYPDGTRVTS
-1172 DHDKDGRVTELTAAG
+1172 DYDKDGRVTSVSAAG
-1187 ATWKFGY
+1187 ATWNFGY

-1204 LPSATGLAENR
+1204 LPGGTGLTENR
-1215 VYDDAGRLTGIG
+1215 AYDDAGRLTAIG

-1239 DPVSNHQLT
+1239 DPVSAYKLT

-1256 KVVTTRGG
+1256 KVDTTRGG
-1264 VSESVAYAY
+1264 VTESVAYSY
-1273 DDVDR
+1273 DEADR
-1278 LTSACYAAADCGKH
+1278 VTSACYAAADCGKH
-1292 SAAAGRIDYE
+1292 TPSAGRIDYE

-1309 TKQKRSGTAGDDLTL
+1309 LSQKRSGTAGEDLTR
-1324 YHYDSANQLT
+1324 YHYDAANQLT

-1342 GGATITDYDYDI
+1342 GLPTITDYDYDL

-1362 KEKFSY
+1362 REKFTY
-1368 HLDNTLATATN
+1368 NLDNSLATATN
-1379 AGGATTS
+1379 AGGQQTS
-1386 FTYDATGL
+1386 FSYDATGL
-1394 RIAGTSGETTK
+1394 RLAGVSGENTK
-1405 RWAWDVNGTLPQL
+1405 RWSWDVNGTLPQI
-1418 AVDTTTNAAG
+1418 AVDTTSGASG
-1428 AVLEKRGFAHGPDD
+1428 AVLEKRTFAYGPDD
-1442 EPLALLDPAAGVHPY
+1442 EPLALIDPAAGVHPY
-1457 THDWLGGTANM
+1457 THDWLGGIANM

-1476 AGYDYDPF
+1476 AGYDYDPY
-1484 GNARQ
+1484 GNPRK
-1489 GPTLTPG
+1489 GSTLPPG
-1496 EPQGP
+1496 DPAGP
-1501 ANPLRFTGQY
+1501 ANPLKFTGQY
-1511 QDSSAGE
+1511 QDSSAGD

-1525 RTYNPDTGRFTSTDP
+1525 RNYNPDTGRFTSTDP

-1545 PAISSYAYAENNPVA
+1545 PAISAYAYAENNPLA
-1560 FSDPTGAVVDAGGGG
+1560 FTDPTGAVVDAGGG

-1594 VAKAQQLQSK
+1594 VAKAQQIQSK
-1604 SLLDVILE
+1604 SVLDVILE

-1653 APKIVGA
+1653 APKIIGA

-1667 VVSFF
+1667 VVTFF

-1706 AAKLRAAAEEAARKA
+1706 AAKIRAAAEEAARKA

-1736 KAATKKKPETCPVG
+1736 KAATKKKPETCPGV
-1750 AKHSFPA
+1750 KHSFPA

-1762 LADGTS
+1762 LADGST

-1778 TVVAGEPVSGKS
+1778 TVVSSDEKAGKS
-1790 VDQQVYFTIRTDHDK
+1790 AAQQVYFTIRTDHDK
-1805 SYVDVTVRGTDGGTS
+1805 SYVDVVLVGGEK
-1820 TITATDN
+1820 IMATAN

-1841 GELRPDDLLQTAAGT
+1841 GDLRPGDLLKTAAGT
-1856 FVQISAVRAYTGSQ
+1856 FVQISAVRAHTASQ
-1870 RTFDLT
+1870 RTYDLT
-1876 INGTNTY
+1876 INGTSTY
-1883 YALAGST
+1883 FALAGST
-1890 PLLVHNCGTGGS
+1890 PLLVHNCGTNLADEAKNLPKDRDRRSTGILDVGTEQFPISSGPGGHS
-1902 GGSGTSTT
+1902 EL
-1910 PQVGSGKAYSVAY
+1910 VK
-1923 EMDLPKSAY
+1923 DLPGRTRQNAD
-1932 PGKSR
+1932 
-1937 GHHFKEANRDL
+1937 HVETH
-1948 LAAMDGDADFSQMME
+1948 AAAFLRSN
-1963 DMIPGIRGA
+1963 PGIRKA
-1972 IVGPRG
+1972 VLYVQNAKNQMCTGPNGCAANLEDMLPEGVQMWVYMNGRPLAKFIG
-1978 GIKRRSPT
+1978 N
-1986 SLGWTW
+1986 
-1992 HHHADVGKMQL
+1992 AN
-2003 VPVAQHEAGGLFH
+2003 
-2016 GLFHPGGKGG
+2016 
-2026 FKIWG
+2026 